1 MRKNTQIFLLGL
13 VFVISGAA
21 GYLIEGALLSDVNKQ
36 EEEVQEVVQP
46 EVVLS
51 PVPVVYVSEVTKIS
65 SGKYEFTA
73 SALTESGD
81 TELKYV
87 LYADTECTKEIA
99 GNYDGKFT
107 DIPAVESQTYYLKV
121 WNIRANIW
129 SEVVPVAGF
138 IVQQEYKITKL
149 TQAEVEAIIKDYSAA
164 SKDDINNRIAKGIKI
179 ECQGLA
185 AEDRGVSTIG
195 EVSSNLN
202 LGIWSS
208 VDVLSIGHDGVG
220 RLNRLLI
227 KVTY

>member
-51 PVPVVYVSEVTKIS
+51 PVPVVDVSEVTKIS

-99 GNYDGKFT
+99 GNYDGKFI

-121 WNIRANIW
+121 WNIRVLVLMKKYYQYQQMIMEIHIIL
-129 SEVVPVAGF
+129 EV
-138 IVQQEYKITKL
+138 L
-149 TQAEVEAIIKDYSAA
+149 
-164 SKDDINNRIAKGIKI
+164 
-179 ECQGLA
+179 
-185 AEDRGVSTIG
+185 
-195 EVSSNLN
+195 
-202 LGIWSS
+202 
-208 VDVLSIGHDGVG
+208 
-220 RLNRLLI
+220 
-227 KVTY
+227 